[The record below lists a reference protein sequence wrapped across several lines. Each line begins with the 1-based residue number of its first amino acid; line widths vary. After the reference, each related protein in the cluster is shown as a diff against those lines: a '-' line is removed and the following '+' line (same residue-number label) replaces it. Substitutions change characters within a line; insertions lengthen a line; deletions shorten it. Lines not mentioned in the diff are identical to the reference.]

1 MFDAAAK
8 TLMYGIE
15 RQLIPTFWGS
25 SQGVRF
31 KRYAA
36 VYGYWLLTL

>member
-15 RQLIPTFWGS
+15 RQLIPSFWDS
-25 SQGVRF
+25 QQGVRF

-36 VYGYWLLTL
+36 VHGYLLLTS